1 MKRSG
6 SRREPSP
13 LANFVGGAVAASG
26 AAIAENPVLVG
37 SSTAFLVVL
46 FYVSANALWNQPY
59 RHPGPLMETRFVVQ
73 RPAPVPQPVMQPAA
87 RPALL
92 MQPTSEVTNSVSPG
106 DEPGALAPVQA
117 SPVPVAPMQASPV
130 QERTMRVQIALESL
144 GLYRGTVDGLMGPQT
159 RSAIAGYQKT
169 LGMEATAEIDDR
181 LMEALGIGAARTPR
195 AEQPASAPPPLPSAT
210 AAASEQAYAAVPVAA
225 PVPRSRDAANAA
237 GGADTADL
245 LREAR
250 AAVALQSNVVR
261 VQAGLRAF
269 GNEGIEIDGV
279 IGEKTRSAIREFQA
293 LFRLPVTGEP
303 DDRLLAKMQEI
314 GLTN

>member
-13 LANFVGGAVAASG
+13 FASLVGGAAAATG

-59 RHPGPLMETRFVVQ
+59 RHPGPLMETRFVVE
-73 RPAPVPQPVMQPAA
+73 RPAPAPLPLS
-87 RPALL
+87 RPATM
-92 MQPTSEVTNSVSPG
+92 MQPTSEVTNSVPPAP
-106 DEPGALAPVQA
+106 EPA
-117 SPVPVAPMQASPV
+117 VAVAAQPSPV

-159 RSAIAGYQKT
+159 RAAITGYQKT
-169 LGMEATAEIDDR
+169 LGMEATGEIDDR
-181 LMEALGIGAARTPR
+181 LLEALGIATDRQTTRSLPAAP
-195 AEQPASAPPPLPSAT
+195 QPAPQASGT
-210 AAASEQAYAAVPVAA
+210 AAVAAPEQGYAAV
-225 PVPRSRDAANAA
+225 PVPRSRDASA
-237 GGADTADL
+237 TTDL

-250 AAVALQSNVVR
+250 AAAAVQADVVR
-261 VQAGLRAF
+261 IQAGLRAF

-279 IGEKTRSAIREFQA
+279 IGEKTRAAIREFQS

-303 DDRLLAKMQEI
+303 DAKLLAKMQEI

>member
-13 LANFVGGAVAASG
+13 FASLVGGAAASTG

-59 RHPGPLMETRFVVQ
+59 RHPGPLMETRFVVE
-73 RPAPVPQPVMQPAA
+73 RPAPPPLPAS
-87 RPALL
+87 RPAT
-92 MQPTSEVTNSVSPG
+92 MMRPTSEVTNSVPPAP
-106 DEPGALAPVQA
+106 EPAAAMAARP
-117 SPVPVAPMQASPV
+117 SPV

-159 RSAIAGYQKT
+159 RAAISGYQKT
-169 LGMEATAEIDDR
+169 LGMEGTGEIDDR
-181 LMEALGIGAARTPR
+181 LLDALGIATDRQTTRSLPAEPQPAPR
-195 AEQPASAPPPLPSAT
+195 APAPAAGAP
-210 AAASEQAYAAVPVAA
+210 EQAYAAVPAAA
-225 PVPRSRDAANAA
+225 PVPRSRDAAA
-237 GGADTADL
+237 TTDL

-250 AAVALQSNVVR
+250 AAAAVQAELVR
-261 VQAGLRAF
+261 IQAGLRAF

-279 IGEKTRSAIREFQA
+279 MGEKTRAAIREFQS

-303 DDRLLAKMQEI
+303 DDQLLAKMQEI

>member
-6 SRREPSP
+6 NRREPSP
-13 LANFVGGAVAASG
+13 FASLLGGAAAASG
-26 AAIAENPVLVG
+26 SAIAENPVLVG

-59 RHPGPLMETRFVVQ
+59 RHPGPLMETRFAVQ
-73 RPAPVPQPVMQPAA
+73 RLAPAPAPAPLPAIRPAPA
-87 RPALL
+87 
-92 MQPTSEVTNSVSPG
+92 MQPTSEVTNSVP
-106 DEPGALAPVQA
+106 PAPAHAPAAVAPVA
-117 SPVPVAPMQASPV
+117 HSPV
-130 QERTMRVQIALESL
+130 QESTMRVQIALENL

-159 RSAIAGYQKT
+159 RAAIAGYQKT
-169 LGMEATAEIDDR
+169 LGMEGNGEIDDR
-181 LMEALGIGAARTPR
+181 LLEALGIGTDRQTTR
-195 AEQPASAPPPLPSAT
+195 SLPVERQ
-210 AAASEQAYAAVPVAA
+210 AAAQVPVPVPAAHAPEQAYAAVPVAA
-225 PVPRSRDAANAA
+225 PVPRSREAAA
-237 GGADTADL
+237 TTDL
-245 LREAR
+245 LQEVR
-250 AAVALQSNVVR
+250 AAAAVQADVVR

-279 IGEKTRSAIREFQA
+279 IGEKTRAAIREFQS

>member
-1 MKRSG
+1 MQRSG

-13 LANFVGGAVAASG
+13 LAGLIGGAAAASG

-59 RHPGPLMETRFVVQ
+59 RHPGPLVETRFVVE
-73 RPAPVPQPVMQPAA
+73 RPAATPAPLPVARPEPAA
-87 RPALL
+87 ATP
-92 MQPTSEVTNSVSPG
+92 SGEVTNSVPPPQ
-106 DEPGALAPVQA
+106 EQAAAAP
-117 SPVPVAPMQASPV
+117 APAPAAPV

-159 RSAIAGYQKT
+159 RAAIAGYQKT
-169 LGMEATAEIDDR
+169 LGMEATGEIDDR
-181 LMEALGIGAARTPR
+181 LLDALGIGGERRTQRAAVET
-195 AEQPASAPPPLPSAT
+195 QPASPAPVP
-210 AAASEQAYAAVPVAA
+210 AAAAPAQAPAAVPAAA
-225 PVPRSRDAANAA
+225 PLPRPRDAAAA
-237 GGADTADL
+237 TEVL
-245 LREAR
+245 QEVR
-250 AAVALQSNVVR
+250 AAAAVQADVVR
-261 VQAGLRAF
+261 IQAGLRAF

-279 IGEKTRSAIREFQA
+279 MGEKTRAAIREFQS

-303 DDRLLAKMQEI
+303 DERLLAKMQEI

>member
-6 SRREPSP
+6 SRRESSP
-13 LANFVGGAVAASG
+13 FADLVGGAAAATG

-59 RHPGPLMETRFVVQ
+59 RHPGPLMETRFVVERPVPAPLPVS
-73 RPAPVPQPVMQPAA
+73 RPATM
-87 RPALL
+87 
-92 MQPTSEVTNSVSPG
+92 MQPTLEVTNSVP
-106 DEPGALAPVQA
+106 PAPA
-117 SPVPVAPMQASPV
+117 ATVATQPSPV

-159 RSAIAGYQKT
+159 RAAITGYQKT
-169 LGMEATAEIDDR
+169 LGMEGTGEIDDR
-181 LMEALGIGAARTPR
+181 LLEALGIATGRQAARAPS
-195 AEQPASAPPPLPSAT
+195 AEPQPAPPASVP
-210 AAASEQAYAAVPVAA
+210 AAAAPEQGYAAVPVAA
-225 PVPRSRDAANAA
+225 PLPRSRDAAA
-237 GGADTADL
+237 TTDL

-250 AAVALQSNVVR
+250 AAAAVQADVVR
-261 VQAGLRAF
+261 IQAGLRAF

-279 IGEKTRSAIREFQA
+279 IGEKTRAAIREFQS

-303 DDRLLAKMQEI
+303 DAKLLAKMQEI

>member
-6 SRREPSP
+6 NQREPSP
-13 LANFVGGAVAASG
+13 IAGLIGGAAAASG

-59 RHPGPLMETRFVVQ
+59 RHPGPLMETRFVVE
-73 RPAPVPQPVMQPAA
+73 RPAA
-87 RPALL
+87 RPAPLPVARPEPV
-92 MQPTSEVTNSVSPG
+92 MQPPSAEVTNSVP
-106 DEPGALAPVQA
+106 PVQEQPA
-117 SPVPVAPMQASPV
+117 AAPAAPSPV
-130 QERTMRVQIALESL
+130 QERTMRVQIALEGL

-159 RSAIAGYQKT
+159 RAAISGYQKT
-169 LGMEATAEIDDR
+169 LGMEGTGEIDDR
-181 LMEALGIGAARTPR
+181 LLEALGIGGDRATHRAAPE
-195 AEQPASAPPPLPSAT
+195 AQAPAPAAT
-210 AAASEQAYAAVPVAA
+210 VPEQAYAAVPVAA
-225 PVPRSRDAANAA
+225 PLPRPRDAAAA
-237 GGADTADL
+237 TEML
-245 LREAR
+245 QEVR
-250 AAVALQSNVVR
+250 AAAAVQTDVVR

-279 IGEKTRSAIREFQA
+279 MGEKTRAAIREFQS

>member
-6 SRREPSP
+6 NRREPSP

-73 RPAPVPQPVMQPAA
+73 RAAPAPQPVAQPAA
-87 RPALL
+87 RPAPP
-92 MQPTSEVTNSVSPG
+92 MQQTSEVTNSVSPG
-106 DEPGALAPVQA
+106 DEPASTAPL
-117 SPVPVAPMQASPV
+117 QASPV

-159 RSAIAGYQKT
+159 RAAIAGYQKT

-181 LMEALGIGAARTPR
+181 LMEALGIGAARSLP
-195 AEQPASAPPPLPSAT
+195 AEQPANAPVPLPASP

-225 PVPRSRDAANAA
+225 PVPRSRDAATAN
-237 GGADTADL
+237 TADL

-250 AAVALQSNVVR
+250 AAVAVQADVVR

-279 IGEKTRSAIREFQA
+279 IGERTRSAIREFQA

-303 DDRLLAKMQEI
+303 DDELLAKMQEI

>member
-1 MKRSG
+1 MKRSV

-13 LANFVGGAVAASG
+13 FARLVGGAAASTG

-59 RHPGPLMETRFVVQ
+59 RHPGPLMETRFVVE
-73 RPAPVPQPVMQPAA
+73 RPAPPPLPVS
-87 RPALL
+87 RPAT
-92 MQPTSEVTNSVSPG
+92 MMRPTSEVTNSVPPAP
-106 DEPGALAPVQA
+106 EPAATVDARP
-117 SPVPVAPMQASPV
+117 SPVL
-130 QERTMRVQIALESL
+130 ERTMRVQIALESL

-159 RSAIAGYQKT
+159 RAAITGYQKT
-169 LGMEATAEIDDR
+169 LGMEGTGEIDDR
-181 LMEALGIGAARTPR
+181 LLDALGIATDRQTNRALPAEPQPAPR
-195 AEQPASAPPPLPSAT
+195 ATAPADDAP
-210 AAASEQAYAAVPVAA
+210 EQAYAAVPVAA
-225 PVPRSRDAANAA
+225 PVPRSRDAAAA
-237 GGADTADL
+237 TDL

-250 AAVALQSNVVR
+250 AVAAIQADVVR
-261 VQAGLRAF
+261 IQAGLRAF

-279 IGEKTRSAIREFQA
+279 MGEKTRAAIREFQS

-303 DDRLLAKMQEI
+303 DAKLLAKMQEI

>member
-6 SRREPSP
+6 NQREPSP
-13 LANFVGGAVAASG
+13 IAGLIGGAAAASG

-59 RHPGPLMETRFVVQ
+59 RHPGPLMETRFVVE
-73 RPAPVPQPVMQPAA
+73 RPAAMPAPLPVARPEPVMQP
-87 RPALL
+87 PS
-92 MQPTSEVTNSVSPG
+92 TEVTNSVP
-106 DEPGALAPVQA
+106 PVQEQPA
-117 SPVPVAPMQASPV
+117 AAPAAPSPV
-130 QERTMRVQIALESL
+130 QERTMRVQIALEGL

-159 RSAIAGYQKT
+159 RAAIAGYQKT
-169 LGMEATAEIDDR
+169 LGMEGTGEIDDR
-181 LMEALGIGAARTPR
+181 LLEALGIGGDRATHRAAPE
-195 AEQPASAPPPLPSAT
+195 AQAPAPAAT
-210 AAASEQAYAAVPVAA
+210 VPEQAYAAVPVAA
-225 PVPRSRDAANAA
+225 PLPRPRDAAAA
-237 GGADTADL
+237 TEML
-245 LREAR
+245 QEVR
-250 AAVALQSNVVR
+250 AAAAVQTDVVR

-279 IGEKTRSAIREFQA
+279 MGEKTRAAIREFQS

>member
-6 SRREPSP
+6 NQREPSP
-13 LANFVGGAVAASG
+13 FASLIGGAAAASG

-59 RHPGPLMETRFVVQ
+59 RHPGPLMETRFVVE
-73 RPAPVPQPVMQPAA
+73 RPAAMPAPLPVARPEPVMQPPSA
-87 RPALL
+87 
-92 MQPTSEVTNSVSPG
+92 EVTNSVP
-106 DEPGALAPVQA
+106 PVQEPA
-117 SPVPVAPMQASPV
+117 AAVPATPSPV
-130 QERTMRVQIALESL
+130 QERTMRVQIALEGL

-159 RSAIAGYQKT
+159 RAAIAGYQKT
-169 LGMEATAEIDDR
+169 LGMNGTGEIDDT
-181 LMEALGIGAARTPR
+181 LLDALGIGTGDRRTTR
-195 AEQPASAPPPLPSAT
+195 AVPEAQGSAPAP
-210 AAASEQAYAAVPVAA
+210 AASVPEQAYAAVPVAA
-225 PVPRSRDAANAA
+225 PLPRPRDAAAA
-237 GGADTADL
+237 TEML
-245 LREAR
+245 QEVR
-250 AAVALQSNVVR
+250 AAAAVQTDVVR

-279 IGEKTRSAIREFQA
+279 MGEKTRAAIREFQS

>member
-6 SRREPSP
+6 NRREPSP

-73 RPAPVPQPVMQPAA
+73 RAAPAPQPVAQPAA
-87 RPALL
+87 RPAPL
-92 MQPTSEVTNSVSPG
+92 MQPTSEVTNSVSSG
-106 DEPGALAPVQA
+106 DEPASAAPL
-117 SPVPVAPMQASPV
+117 QASPV

-159 RSAIAGYQKT
+159 RAAIAGYQKT
-169 LGMEATAEIDDR
+169 LGMEATGEIDDR
-181 LMEALGIGAARTPR
+181 LMEALGIGAARPPR
-195 AEQPASAPPPLPSAT
+195 ADQPASAPPPLPSAT
-210 AAASEQAYAAVPVAA
+210 AAAPEQAYAAVPVAA
-225 PVPRSRDAANAA
+225 PVPRSRDAATAN
-237 GGADTADL
+237 TADL

-250 AAVALQSNVVR
+250 AAVAVQADVVR

-303 DDRLLAKMQEI
+303 DDELLAKMQEI

>member
-6 SRREPSP
+6 NQREPSP
-13 LANFVGGAVAASG
+13 FASLIGGAAAASG

-59 RHPGPLMETRFVVQ
+59 RHPGPLMETRFVVE
-73 RPAPVPQPVMQPAA
+73 RPAAMPAPLPVARPEPVMQPPSA
-87 RPALL
+87 
-92 MQPTSEVTNSVSPG
+92 EVTNSVP
-106 DEPGALAPVQA
+106 PVQEPA
-117 SPVPVAPMQASPV
+117 AAVPATPSPV
-130 QERTMRVQIALESL
+130 QERTMRVQIALEGL

-159 RSAIAGYQKT
+159 RAAIAGYQKT
-169 LGMEATAEIDDR
+169 LGMNGTGEIDDT
-181 LMEALGIGAARTPR
+181 LLDALGIGTGDRRTTR
-195 AEQPASAPPPLPSAT
+195 AVPEAQASAPAP
-210 AAASEQAYAAVPVAA
+210 AASVPEQAYAAVPVAA
-225 PVPRSRDAANAA
+225 PLPRPRDAAAA
-237 GGADTADL
+237 TEML
-245 LREAR
+245 QEVR
-250 AAVALQSNVVR
+250 AAAAVQTDVVR

-279 IGEKTRSAIREFQA
+279 MGEKTRAAIREFQS

>member
-6 SRREPSP
+6 NQREPSP
-13 LANFVGGAVAASG
+13 IAGLIGGAAAASG

-59 RHPGPLMETRFVVQ
+59 RHPGPLMETRFVVE
-73 RPAPVPQPVMQPAA
+73 RPATMPAPLPVARPEPVMQPPSA
-87 RPALL
+87 
-92 MQPTSEVTNSVSPG
+92 EVTNSVP
-106 DEPGALAPVQA
+106 PVQEQPA
-117 SPVPVAPMQASPV
+117 AAPAAPSPV
-130 QERTMRVQIALESL
+130 QERTMRVQIALEGL

-159 RSAIAGYQKT
+159 RAAIAGYQKT
-169 LGMEATAEIDDR
+169 LGMEGTGEIDDR
-181 LMEALGIGAARTPR
+181 LLDALGIGGDRAPHRAAPE
-195 AEQPASAPPPLPSAT
+195 AQAPAPAPAAT
-210 AAASEQAYAAVPVAA
+210 VPEQAYAAVPVAA
-225 PVPRSRDAANAA
+225 PLPRPRDAAAA
-237 GGADTADL
+237 TEML
-245 LREAR
+245 QEVR
-250 AAVALQSNVVR
+250 AAAAVQTDVVR

-279 IGEKTRSAIREFQA
+279 MGEKTRAAIREFQS

>member
-13 LANFVGGAVAASG
+13 LAAFVGGAVAASG

-73 RPAPVPQPVMQPAA
+73 RPAPAPAPQPVSQPAP
-87 RPALL
+87 RPAAL

-106 DEPGALAPVQA
+106 DEQA
-117 SPVPVAPMQASPV
+117 AAAPMQAAPVQPAPV

-159 RSAIAGYQKT
+159 RAAIAGYQKT

-181 LMEALGIGAARTPR
+181 LMEALGIGADRQAARALP
-195 AEQPASAPPPLPSAT
+195 AGQPVPLPASPAV
-210 AAASEQAYAAVPVAA
+210 ASEQAYAAVPVAA
-225 PVPRSRDAANAA
+225 PVPRSREAANI
-237 GGADTADL
+237 GGAADTADL

-250 AAVALQSNVVR
+250 AAAALQSNVVR

-279 IGEKTRSAIREFQA
+279 IGEKTRAAIREFQA

>member
-1 MKRSG
+1 MKRSVN
-6 SRREPSP
+6 RREPSP
-13 LANFVGGAVAASG
+13 IADLVGGAVAATG

-59 RHPGPLMETRFVVQ
+59 RHPGPLMETRFVVE
-73 RPAPVPQPVMQPAA
+73 RPAPAPLPVS
-87 RPALL
+87 RPATM
-92 MQPTSEVTNSVSPG
+92 MQPTSEVTNSVPS
-106 DEPGALAPVQA
+106 APERA
-117 SPVPVAPMQASPV
+117 VAVAAQPSPV

-159 RSAIAGYQKT
+159 RAAITGYQKT
-169 LGMEATAEIDDR
+169 LGMEGTGEIDDR
-181 LMEALGIGAARTPR
+181 LLEALGIAAGRQAARAQSAAPQ
-195 AEQPASAPPPLPSAT
+195 AAPPASVPAAGAP
-210 AAASEQAYAAVPVAA
+210 EQGYAAVPVAA
-225 PVPRSRDAANAA
+225 PLPRSRDAAAA
-237 GGADTADL
+237 TDL

-250 AAVALQSNVVR
+250 AAAAVQADVVR
-261 VQAGLRAF
+261 IQAGLRAF

-279 IGEKTRSAIREFQA
+279 MGEKTRAAIREFQS

-303 DDRLLAKMQEI
+303 NDQLLAKMQEI